1 MKVCSKIILKNS
13 RSILFL
19 LLCCFGKVTVNI
31 LSFSN
36 NKEQRRIWDNLSQS
50 QSRSTNTKLMKVPNC
65 RHIKEFKTRLFYT
78 MVLKTVN
85 CTNVSDWYQ
94 TATNSSYGS
103 SFPSKKANNKRS
115 LSEINNSQYKILQ
128 YNNCKR
134 LLEEYLLVFTL

>member
-19 LLCCFGKVTVNI
+19 LSCCFGKVTVNI
-31 LSFSN
+31 LSFSG
-36 NKEQRRIWDNLSQS
+36 NKEQRKIWDNLSQS
-50 QSRSTNTKLMKVPNC
+50 QSRLTNIKLIKVPNC

-85 CTNVSDWYQ
+85 CTNISDWSQ
-94 TATNSSYGS
+94 TVTNSFYGS
-103 SFPSKKANNKRS
+103 SFPSKKVNNKRS
-115 LSEINNSQYKILQ
+115 LSEISNSQDKILQ